1 MALTWPLALGLAL
14 ALVPAVWL
22 TRRAG
27 GRTIAHPLWFLAP
40 PGRGARRRSG
50 GGRGRVALTLAAIA
64 AAALAAAGPVVRAPA
79 GDRVLVVDLSAT
91 RALDVAAVRARA
103 AGYDRVVLAA
113 PGAPPRI
120 VRGADAAAAIA
131 PTRGTTDAA
140 TLAAAVAAGLSGSR
154 TVDVAAAP
162 APGADVGITAL
173 AFLRDPLTAAR
184 GQLVVEVAT
193 PAGTCDRAVAI
204 ADGARVLARVALT
217 CAGGRGAAAW
227 RYDGAGGVTLTVR
240 LDPAGADALAVD
252 DAATIAIPPLAPTP
266 VWIAPALT
274 GGAEARAL
282 AALPTVTLV
291 AAPRGDAIAVV
302 PPGNR
307 AAPGRAQLVIHA
319 PPPTARAA
327 ALVLMDR
334 APLPG
339 VTPALLAATGP
350 VPVDVA
356 AGAAAA
362 PANTW
367 LRAAAAPAVWDEP
380 GAVHVAVALDGPALP
395 VLLADLFAR
404 APLAPAAPPPALA
417 LADVRAPPP
426 APAAPPARPRS
437 HPWPLTAL
445 FVAVAVAVAAEA
457 ALARPRGR
465 AALALRGATLAA
477 ALLGARATTREPRR
491 VVFVLDVSASVAP
504 AEATARAALAREA
517 DALGADDRAALVL
530 VAGGATIALPPG
542 PPAAVVAWARRGPV
556 DAAARGLDP
565 ATTELGAGVQL
576 ASTLARAGD
585 VVALITDGRDRGGA
599 AALAGAPGLIGRGVA
614 VTPIDTGD
622 RGRIE
627 ARAATAHAAPG
638 QPVALPVAVELRV
651 AAAVTIVA
659 SHRGVEVGRV
669 ATALAAGTSIVAVPV
684 TLPTAG
690 VADVEF
696 AVAVPDDP
704 IALGDRARIEV
715 EVGAAAR
722 RLDVTAATVGALH
735 PTTLADVDEV
745 WLDDVAPPALT
756 AGAAAALDD
765 FVRAGGTL
773 AWIAGPTTAAAGP
786 GPIAPLLPL
795 RPAPPPR
802 LALMLVIDRSGSIG
816 APGAVAVGPAEV
828 AAAAA
833 LEPTDYVG
841 ALAFDVAP
849 VEWVAFGP
857 AGAGVAVRDLP
868 PPRGGTDPAAAIA
881 AAVTRLAA
889 APADARAIVAL
900 VSDGGF
906 PATLDAAVRAAA
918 AAAARGIRVETF
930 ATGAVDA
937 AGAARL
943 CQVASAGQGS
953 CHRATTDLAIVRSP
967 PAPSQRVGALR
978 ARRDGPTVGVGAPI
992 AHLALAPTADATVL
1006 ADAGDD
1012 PLLAVR
1018 PHDAG
1023 RVVAWAADRRAGAPD
1038 AAIADAHLA
1047 AAVARP
1053 AGAAVTVR
1061 PTDAYLEVTVASA
1074 DAVPVTGVASGA
1086 AGATPLVFAPTSLTD
1101 ARADVPISAS
1111 VIVAI
1116 AGARSAYVAPDPEHR
1131 GLGVTPGL
1139 APSSPTFVAASRRP
1153 ARRAVWLAALSIL
1166 LMLATLSLPE
1176 TPLVTARD
1184 IAEDDQA

>member
-1 MALTWPLALGLAL
+1 VALTWPLALLLAL
-14 ALVPAVWL
+14 GLVPAVWL

-40 PGRGARRRSG
+40 AGRGARRRRG
-50 GGRGRVALTLAAIA
+50 GGRWRVALTLAAIA

-120 VRGADAAAAIA
+120 IAGADAAAAIA

-140 TLAAAVAAGLSGSR
+140 TLAAAVAAGMSGSR
-154 TVDVAAAP
+154 TIDVAAAP

-173 AFLRDPLTAAR
+173 AFLRDPLAAAR
-184 GQLVVEVAT
+184 GQLIVEVAT
-193 PAGTCDRAVAI
+193 PAGACDRAVAI
-204 ADGARVLARVALT
+204 ADGDRVLARVALT
-217 CAGGRGAAAW
+217 CAGGRGVAAW

-252 DAATIAIPPLAPTP
+252 DAATIAIPALAPTP

-274 GGAEARAL
+274 AGAVAQAL
-282 AALPTVTLV
+282 AALPTVTLL

-302 PPGNR
+302 PPGDR

-319 PPPTARAA
+319 PPPTARPA

-339 VTPALLAATGP
+339 VTPPLLAATGP

-367 LRAAAAPAVWDEP
+367 LRAGAAPAVWDEP

-417 LADVRAPPP
+417 DVRAPPP
-426 APAAPPARPRS
+426 APAAPPPRPRS

-445 FVAVAVAVAAEA
+445 FIAVAVAVAAEA

-465 AALALRGATLAA
+465 AALALRGATLVA

-530 VAGGATIALPPG
+530 VAGGATVALPPG
-542 PPAAVVAWARRGPV
+542 PPAAVAAWARRGPI

-565 ATTELGAGVQL
+565 ATTELRAGVQL
-576 ASTLARAGD
+576 AATLARAGD

-599 AALAGAPGLIGRGVA
+599 AALAGAPGLIGRGVV

-669 ATALAAGTSIVAVPV
+669 AIALAAGTSIVAVPV

-690 VADVEF
+690 VADVEL
-696 AVAVPDDP
+696 ALAVPDDP

-756 AGAAAALDD
+756 AAAAAALDD

-773 AWIAGPTTAAAGP
+773 AWIAGPATAAAGP

-833 LEPTDYVG
+833 LAPTDYVG

-868 PPRGGTDPAAAIA
+868 PPRGGTDPAAAIT

-889 APADARAIVAL
+889 APADARAIIAL

-967 PAPSQRVGALR
+967 PAPSQRVGSLR
-978 ARRDGPTVGVGAPI
+978 ARRDGPTVGIGAPI

-1012 PLLAVR
+1012 PLLALR
-1018 PHDAG
+1018 PHGAG

-1061 PTDAYLEVTVASA
+1061 PTDAYLEVMVANA

-1101 ARADVPISAS
+1101 ARAEVPISAS

-1139 APSSPTFVAASRRP
+1139 PPSSPARVAALRRP